1 MGCSP
6 PGPMGCSPPG
16 SSVREFPSENTRVGC
31 IAVKHSF
38 NMLLQRKGPQR
49 PGCPGPGNGDHWGTP
64 WPDGSPDGGRPWVR
78 GDAVPAPGLE
88 SRLPGG
94 RGSGRTVLD
103 GRAQGPGGEHTLLR
117 SPAPPGTLTQ
127 LSPAVATASHGLHPS
142 SYHETPTLVQQPPR
156 RDSSPQEPRRSSLAQ
171 GHRLEIKGGNC
182 PQGYLC
188 GQPSHPGHQPQIQPS
203 PSGSGLR
210 GLPTPGSGRQGP
222 PLLHQPQLTR
232 VRPSSPPKDGATQ
245 AP

>member
-64 WPDGSPDGGRPWVR
+64 WPDGSPDGGRPWVS
-78 GDAVPAPGLE
+78 GDAAPTPGLE

-103 GRAQGPGGEHTLLR
+103 GRAQGPGGEHTLLHP
-117 SPAPPGTLTQ
+117 PAPPGTLTQ

-156 RDSSPQEPRRSSLAQ
+156 RDSSPQEPRRV
-171 GHRLEIKGGNC
+171 NC
-182 PQGYLC
+182 AQGYLC

-232 VRPSSPPKDGATQ
+232 LRPSSPPKDGATQ